1 MNCRQPDI
9 ITDNPDLLEP
19 GNKYFVISDMQL
31 ILTITILGL
40 AMAGLAIGVIFKR
53 EQISGHCGG
62 SQRITVNGEVLTCA
76 TCEGDTDN
84 CQNK

>member
-1 MNCRQPDI
+1 MNCQPPDI
-9 ITDNPDLLEP
+9 IADRPDLLEP
-19 GNKYFVISDMQL
+19 DNNYFVISDMQL
-31 ILTITILGL
+31 ILTIAILGL

-62 SQRITVNGEVLTCA
+62 GQRITVKGEILTCP